1 MTVLR
6 AAEAEVRV
14 EAPGAIRRVLFPRFA
29 AVAFPGV
36 GPLRALHLLTL
47 AAGATLPARRLANLS
62 VLRLCWPPG
71 ADVAWLLRQD
81 CGAGAELPAWTAPT
95 AVEGVELW
103 VQTRRSNGPVRR
115 HEAAGQPLR
124 AVLAAP
130 GDPGWDT
137 EVRVDG
143 RGVAA
148 PGVNTLWWQVL
159 WGSVVIDAQALGAG
173 DGCSPVATAPPAVP
187 ATAAILGIEG
197 G

>member
-1 MTVLR
+1 LTVLR

-29 AVAFPGV
+29 AEAFPGV

-47 AAGATLPARRLANLS
+47 SAGATLPARRLANLS
-62 VLRLCWPPG
+62 VLRLCWMPG
-71 ADVAWLLRQD
+71 EDAGWLLRQD
-81 CGAGAELPAWTAPT
+81 CGAGAELPAWTAPA

-103 VQTRRSNGPVRR
+103 VQTRRSNGLVRR

-124 AVLAAP
+124 TVLAEP
-130 GDPGWDT
+130 GDPGWDA

-143 RGVAA
+143 RGNAGR
-148 PGVNTLWWQVL
+148 GVNPLWWQLL
-159 WGSVVIDAQALGAG
+159 WGSVAIDGQTLGAG
-173 DGCSPVATAPPAVP
+173 DGCHPLASGLPPMP
-187 ATAAILGIEG
+187 ATAAILCIDG